1 MGIYN
6 SNNDGMGNVIQE
18 FPLKPGAVDVTAG
31 AANIDLQDSG
41 AILILTS
48 CTAYVEGEST
58 KTFAITAPAKFGV
71 SGIDSIHV
79 DKVVSYILA

>member
-6 SNNDGMGNVIQE
+6 SNKDGMGNIGQE
-18 FPLKPGAVDVTAG
+18 FPLKPGAVGVTTGAG
-31 AANIDLQDSG
+31 NINLQDSG

-48 CTAYVEGEST
+48 CTAYVESEST
-58 KTFAITAPAKFGV
+58 KTFDITAPAKFGV
-71 SGIDSIHV
+71 SGIDSLHV